1 MSVFGCIFRG
11 RDYSRGP
18 VGCQVVFDYVIVRRV
33 VDLAEL
39 FILGA

>member
-1 MSVFGCIFRG
+1 VS
-11 RDYSRGP
+11 SRAQG
-18 VGCQVVFDYVIVRRV
+18 VIVRRV